1 LSADGA
7 RWNDG
12 AGTLNFTWL
21 RAAITP
27 RSSFESVGVYEAAA
41 EDVSVLQLHASTAFT
56 SSFFAKKPEKED
68 EDDTVVQGREALRRR
83 MEDAK
88 KLADSKMK
96 MSESVHTWVLCPFRS
111 EKHRRSSKCHTLT
124 MLLPQELVHL
134 EAATHDGLLRIS
146 AANLSKSLRHAK
158 DGEGKG

>member
-1 LSADGA
+1 VFFLKVDGLSADGA
-7 RWNDG
+7 RWDDG

-27 RSSFESVGVYEAAA
+27 PSSFESVGVYEAAA
-41 EDVSVLQLHASTAFT
+41 EDVSVLQSHAATAFT

-68 EDDTVVQGREALRRR
+68 DTLVQGRKTHRQR

-111 EKHRRSSKCHTLT
+111 EHTT
-124 MLLPQELVHL
+124 QTKFKVTHSDYV
-134 EAATHDGLLRIS
+134 AAAGTRAS
-146 AANLSKSLRHAK
+146 
-158 DGEGKG
+158 